1 MKKEITTN
9 TAKKYTRVFTDENST
24 TTWFYDESITTKG
37 PVEVSTKYNRVYEAN
52 LNKGS
57 SKTVK
62 KART

>member
-9 TAKKYTRVFTDENST
+9 TPKKYTRVFTDENST
-24 TTWFYDESITTKG
+24 TTWFYDEAITTKG
-37 PVEVSTKYNRVYEAN
+37 PVEVVIKYNRVYEAN
-52 LNKGS
+52 LNKEI

>member
-52 LNKGS
+52 LNKGA

-62 KART
+62 KPRT